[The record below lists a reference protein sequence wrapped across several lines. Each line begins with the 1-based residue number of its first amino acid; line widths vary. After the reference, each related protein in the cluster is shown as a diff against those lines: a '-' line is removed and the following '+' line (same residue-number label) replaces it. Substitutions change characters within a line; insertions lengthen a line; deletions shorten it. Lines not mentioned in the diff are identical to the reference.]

1 MLLRRRVTEG
11 CASTTGGRA
20 SLAYAV
26 VLVVIL
32 AWSLVWVAA
41 CNSGG
46 NANESTSSTTE
57 QGTKSG
63 DVEGTVG
70 TELHIGAAGI
80 LVKALQATFQPAV
93 PTQRLLEETPPAPAE
108 GQSFY
113 QAYVRVSN
121 GSQVPLR
128 IDPDDF
134 ACAVGD
140 VVVAIDRTRSGPLP
154 RSILKNTSLDLVLTF
169 QAPVGYQPL
178 LIYHPPWY
186 QGVISIKPQEETTT
200 T

>member
-1 MLLRRRVTEG
+1 MLLRRRVING

-26 VLVVIL
+26 VLMVFL
-32 AWSLVWVAA
+32 AWSLLWLAA

-46 NANESTSSTTE
+46 NADESTSSTTE

-93 PTQRLLEETPPAPAE
+93 PSQRLLEETPPAPAD

-128 IDPDDF
+128 IDP
-134 ACAVGD
+134 
-140 VVVAIDRTRSGPLP
+140 TRSGPLP

-169 QAPVGYQPL
+169 QAPAGYQPL
-178 LIYHPPWY
+178 LIYHPSWY
-186 QGVISIKPQEETTT
+186 QGVISIRPQEETTT